1 MRDKGH
7 SEDSV
12 GLSILMLFYAVVL
25 LHHSAL
31 LLWAELCPPNSYV
44 EFLTSSNSECDH
56 IWRQVLKEV
65 IKVK

>member
-12 GLSILMLFYAVVL
+12 GLSILMLFYAVVS